1 MPRKMPE
8 KPDRLRV
15 AAPALLQAAGPA
27 RPDARPGAGGH
38 KIGVDREARMLCGY
52 VVALA
57 GPFKSEG
64 RGEFDQLSLD
74 QIVQA
79 WPAAGLKSRFS
90 HPTESADGLGRHLGR
105 ALNPHL
111 STATV
116 ERGGKQ
122 IEVPCVRADLA
133 LADVAFESP
142 PDGGGL
148 PYGEYVLR
156 LAESDPGALSTSLVL
171 SKQSEYRRKA
181 DGTPEL
187 DAEGHEL
194 PPLWR
199 IKQLH
204 ASDVVDEGDAV
215 DSILAPAGK
224 AVQSLRYTRDYL
236 SVGTSLIDKL
246 FAGQSRRVVRARLT
260 AFLHRYLDRRYGTVG
275 NNDYLGATLGALLDD
290 YIEQQTSDERPR
302 EIIVGQMA
310 EASGLTVEQVSAII
324 QGGDEGVTASV
335 LEAFAKVLQCPLG
348 ELVSAAEADGIDF
361 AGEPPAP
368 DQPAADP
375 AATPAPDQPAPMSAR
390 TGTLRRRLALKE
402 KAGA

>member
-1 MPRKMPE
+1 M
-8 KPDRLRV
+8 RV
-15 AAPALLQAAGPA
+15 GTPALLQAPA
-27 RPDARPGAGGH
+27 AGAGRV
-38 KIGVDREARMLCGY
+38 GVDREQRTLFGY
-52 VVALA
+52 VVALS

-64 RGEFDQLSLD
+64 RGEFDELSLR
-74 QIVQA
+74 QIVEA

-105 ALNPHL
+105 ASGPYL

-116 ERGGKQ
+116 ERGGKKV
-122 IEVPCVRADLA
+122 EVPCVRADLK
-133 LADVAFESP
+133 LADVAFEPP

-171 SKQSEYRRKA
+171 SKQSEYRRRA

-187 DAEGHEL
+187 DEQGNEL

-199 IKQLH
+199 IKALH

-215 DSILAPAGK
+215 DSILAPARAG
-224 AVQSLRYTRDYL
+224 VESLRYTRDYL
-236 SVGTSLIDKL
+236 AAGEAAVDKL
-246 FAGQSRRVVRARLT
+246 FAGQPRRVVRARLT
-260 AFLHRYLDRRYGTVG
+260 SWLNRYLDRRYGDM
-275 NNDYLGATLGALLDD
+275 NRNDYLGATLGGLLDD
-290 YIEQQTSDERPR
+290 YIEQATSDERPR

-324 QGGDEGVTASV
+324 QGSDEGVTASV

-348 ELVSAAEADGIDF
+348 
-361 AGEPPAP
+361 
-368 DQPAADP
+368 
-375 AATPAPDQPAPMSAR
+375 
-390 TGTLRRRLALKE
+390 
-402 KAGA
+402 